1 MIDNKK
7 PIDNQRINEA
17 VAAGRLDPDRV
28 PDLMDD
34 IRKLKPGEKRS
45 FFESIYPPETID
57 QITATLKA
65 GAQLP
70 EDDMQLLSYMPS
82 SRFAALPDTVQES
95 VTKFVNTSDEVQ
107 AAIDNLQAAIDDT
120 ITIICQEAGITVDQ
134 YHDYMLKLDKDL
146 EDNPDKYNKLD
157 LKSGLPA
164 GRPDIIKALRILK
177 ASQNIASVN
186 TVKPNKYVFPT
197 DKATMNTFQRAADI
211 LAANRTVL
219 GMEPRNSKSRKSK
232 KQIDTLISLDYS
244 NLQSVSISRQLSL
257 YDREVHDAIITLAVE
272 GGNEYITPRMIHQVM
287 RNTQEKPSTKQIT
300 DINNSVTLLMHT
312 RIVNDATA
320 EAAAYGFNNFKYD
333 GMLVP
338 AERVTAKINGNTV
351 TCIHLF
357 RTPPL
362 YDYPNRKSQ
371 IARINMNLLSNP
383 QISITD
389 ETLILRGYLLRRI
402 TAIKSSKNMSNIIVY
417 DTVYQDLNIIMPKS
431 DGAKRKKKA
440 DLRKKIK
447 ILLDDWTGKNFI
459 ISYKENKKGHEFN
472 SISIFY

>member
-1 MIDNKK
+1 MSSTKRTAE
-7 PIDNQRINEA
+7 NQRICDA
-17 VAAGRLDPDRV
+17 VIDGRLDPDQV
-28 PDLMDD
+28 PEMMDD
-34 IRKLKPGEKRS
+34 IRRLKPGEKRS
-45 FFESIYPPETID
+45 LFASIYPPETID

-70 EDDMQLLSYMPS
+70 EEDRDLMQMMPLSIGQT
-82 SRFAALPDTVQES
+82 LPQVLQDAI
-95 VTKFVNTSDEVQ
+95 TSTPIQ

-257 YDREVHDAIITLAVE
+257 YDREVHDAIVTLAVE

-300 DINNSVTLLMHT
+300 DINNSITLLMHT
-312 RIVNDATA
+312 RIVIDATA

-383 QISITD
+383 QISLTD

-402 TAIKSSKNMSNIIVY
+402 TAIKSSNQMSNIIVY
-417 DTVYQDLNIIMPKS
+417 DTVYQDLNITMPTI
-431 DGAKRKKKA
+431 DRAKRKRKTEI
-440 DLRKKIK
+440 RKKIK
-447 ILLDDWTGKNFI
+447 ILLDDWINKEFI
-459 ISYKENKKGHEFN
+459 TSYKENKKGHEIY

>member
-1 MIDNKK
+1 MSDNKK
-7 PIDNQRINEA
+7 TVANQRICDA
-17 VAAGRLDPDRV
+17 VIDGRLDPDLV
-28 PDLMDD
+28 PEMMDD

-70 EDDMQLLSYMPS
+70 EEDRDLMRMMPIAIADELPQELKDIVLAS
-82 SRFAALPDTVQES
+82 TYDAANKLFAAIGDSIKTVCE
-95 VTKFVNTSDEVQ
+95 
-107 AAIDNLQAAIDDT
+107 
-120 ITIICQEAGITVDQ
+120 EAGIPVEQFDAL
-134 YHDYMLKLDKDL
+134 LKQL
-146 EDNPDKYNKLD
+146 EADVKQNPDKYESNPFESDFMELGKVLR
-157 LKSGLPA
+157 LF
-164 GRPDIIKALRILK
+164 KARQAIP
-177 ASQNIASVN
+177 SVN
-186 TVKPNKYVFPT
+186 TKKPNKYVFPT
-197 DKATMNTFQRAADI
+197 DKATTNTFQRAADI
-211 LAANRTVL
+211 LAANHTVL

-300 DINNSVTLLMHT
+300 DINNSITLLMHT
-312 RIVNDATA
+312 RIVIDATA

-362 YDYPNRKSQ
+362 YDYPDRKSQ

-383 QISITD
+383 QISLTD

-459 ISYKENKKGHEFN
+459 IRYKENKKGHEFN

>member
-1 MIDNKK
+1 MSNNKK
-7 PIDNQRINEA
+7 TVANQRICDA
-17 VAAGRLDPDRV
+17 VIDGRLDPDLV
-28 PDLMDD
+28 PEMMDD

-70 EDDMQLLSYMPS
+70 EEDRDLMQMMPLSIGQTLPQVLQD
-82 SRFAALPDTVQES
+82 ALTTTPI
-95 VTKFVNTSDEVQ
+95 Q

-134 YHDYMLKLDKDL
+134 YHDYMLKLE
-146 EDNPDKYNKLD
+146 EDREHNPGKYKKLD
-157 LKSGLPA
+157 LDTGLPA
-164 GRPDIIKALRILK
+164 GMPDIIKALRILK
-177 ASQNIASVN
+177 ASQDIPSVN
-186 TVKPNKYVFPT
+186 TKKPNKYVFPT
-197 DKATMNTFQRAADI
+197 DKATRSMFQKAADI
-211 LAANRTVL
+211 LAADQVLL
-219 GMEPRNSKSRKSK
+219 GMESRKSK
-232 KQIDTLISLDYS
+232 KQINTLMSLDYS
-244 NLQSVSISRQLSL
+244 NLTEVSISRDLSL
-257 YDREVHDAIITLAVE
+257 FDREVHDAIGTLAVE

-300 DINNSVTLLMHT
+300 DINNSITLLMHART
-312 RIVNDATA
+312 IIDATA
-320 EAAAYGFNNFKYD
+320 EAAAYGFDTFKYD
-333 GMLVP
+333 GMLLP

-351 TCIHLF
+351 TCIHLL

-362 YDYPNRKSQ
+362 YDYASRKNQ

-402 TAIKSSKNMSNIIVY
+402 TGIKSGGIKTNIILY
-417 DTVYQDLNIIMPKS
+417 DTIYSDLNITMPTI
-431 DGAKRKKKA
+431 DRAKRKKKTEI
-440 DLRKKIK
+440 RKKIK
-447 ILLDDWTGKNFI
+447 ILLDDWISKEFI
-459 ISYKENKKGHEFN
+459 TSYKENKKGHEIY